1 MLQVLLDTN
10 QEEKPII
17 KSASNSLPD
26 RHDNQFG
33 KRILWQH
40 STQALSLYRLD
51 IGWPYS
57 NPVRKYLEL
66 YCK

>member
-33 KRILWQH
+33 KRIL
-40 STQALSLYRLD
+40 
-51 IGWPYS
+51 
-57 NPVRKYLEL
+57 
-66 YCK
+66 